1 MLETLIAFFHGFLD
15 IILHLDVKL
24 QWVIQTYDVW
34 TYAILFVV
42 IFCETGLVITPFLPG
57 DSLLFAAGA
66 FAATGSLQI
75 FWLFIIIAAAAILGN
90 LLNYQIGSYL
100 GPKVFKMENS
110 KLFNKEYL
118 HKTEAFYEKHGAKAI
133 ILSRFMPILRT
144 FAPFVAGI
152 GKMNYGKFFLY
163 NFIGAIS
170 WAVLF
175 LSGGYFFG
183 NLEIVK
189 NNFTAVIMLIIV
201 ISLIPAVK
209 EFIQHHWKKKID
221 IQNK

>member
-1 MLETLIAFFHGFLD
+1 MLETLTLFFHSFID
-15 IILHLDVKL
+15 IILNLDVKL
-24 QWVIQTYDVW
+24 QWVIETYDVW
-34 TYAILFVV
+34 TYAILFIVV
-42 IFCETGLVITPFLPG
+42 FCETGLIVTPFLPG

-75 FWLFIIIAAAAILGN
+75 FWLLVIIAAAAILGN
-90 LLNYQIGSYL
+90 LLNYHIGLYI
-100 GPKVFKMENS
+100 GPKVFKAENS

-118 HKTEAFYEKHGAKAI
+118 NRAEAFYEKYGAKAI
-133 ILSRFMPILRT
+133 ILSRFMPIIRT

-163 NFIGAIS
+163 NLIGAIS
-170 WAVLF
+170 WSVLF
-175 LSGGYFFG
+175 IGAGYFFG
-183 NLEIVK
+183 NLELVK

-209 EFIQHHWKKKID
+209 EFIQHHWGKRKEKTR
-221 IQNK
+221 